1 MKHPNNV
8 NDINNNTY
16 DDTYNDTY
24 DDTYDGKIRVLSNI
38 RMIK

>member
-1 MKHPNNV
+1 MKHPNNI

-16 DDTYNDTY
+16 DDTY
-24 DDTYDGKIRVLSNI
+24 DDTYDGKIRILSNI